1 MEPTERYSL
10 DSPRQSKPNDCERP
24 VQTMKHEPQSKANRI
39 EPLLRVTTFSKR
51 YIQQRT
57 FSRTEFTVSAFED
70 VNLTLFRGK
79 TLALVGESG
88 AGKSSLARCIAL
100 LERPSAGKMELEG
113 ADLLALN
120 RNGLYRVRRR
130 MQMIFQDPTSA
141 LNPGLSACEIIME
154 PLEIQREGTKLQR
167 RERALRLMEQVGLD
181 PNWERKLPLAFSGGQ
196 RQRLAIAR
204 ALALRPSV
212 LILDEVLSNLDS
224 LNQALIL
231 KLLGELQVS
240 HALGY
245 LHISH
250 DLRLVS
256 QFADEVAVMYQGRIV
271 EQKKTRELFSSP
283 EHSYSKEL
291 LSTVQSVESILLER
305 SA

>member
-1 MEPTERYSL
+1 
-10 DSPRQSKPNDCERP
+10 
-24 VQTMKHEPQSKANRI
+24 MKHEPQSKANRI
-39 EPLLRVTTFSKR
+39 EPLLLVSGLGKQ
-51 YIQQRT
+51 YAQQRT
-57 FSRTEFTVSAFED
+57 FTRTEFTVSAFED
-70 VNLTLFRGK
+70 VDLTLFRGK

-100 LERPSAGKMELEG
+100 LERPTAGKMELEG
-113 ADLLALN
+113 IDLLALH
-120 RNGLYRVRRR
+120 RKSLYPARRR
-130 MQMIFQDPTSA
+130 IQMIFQDPTSA
-141 LNPGLSACEIIME
+141 LNPGLSACEIVME

-167 RERALRLMEQVGLD
+167 REQALRLMEQVGLD
-181 PNWERKLPLAFSGGQ
+181 PNWARKLPLEFSGGQ

-204 ALALRPSV
+204 ALALRPNA

-224 LNQALIL
+224 RNQALIL

-271 EQKKTRELFSSP
+271 EQKKTPELFSSP
-283 EHSYSKEL
+283 EHSYTKEL
-291 LSTVQSVESILLER
+291 LSTVRSVESILLER

>member
-1 MEPTERYSL
+1 M
-10 DSPRQSKPNDCERP
+10 RP
-24 VQTMKHEPQSKANRI
+24 EPQSKANRI
-39 EPLLRVTTFSKR
+39 EPLLRVTKFSKR
-51 YIQQRT
+51 YVQQRT
-57 FSRTEFTVSAFED
+57 LSRTEFTVRAFED
-70 VNLTLFRGK
+70 VDLTLFRGK

-100 LERPSAGKMELEG
+100 LERPSAGKLELEG
-113 ADLLALN
+113 ADLLALD
-120 RNGLYRVRRR
+120 RKGLYRVRRR

-141 LNPGLSACEIIME
+141 LNPGLSACEIVME

-181 PNWERKLPLAFSGGQ
+181 PNGERKLPLEFSGGQ

-224 LNQALIL
+224 WNQALIL
-231 KLLGELQVS
+231 KLLGELQAS

-256 QFADEVAVMYQGRIV
+256 QFADEVAVMCQGRIV
-271 EQKKTRELFSSP
+271 EQKRTRELFSSP
-283 EHSYSKEL
+283 EHSYTKDL
-291 LSTVQSVESILLER
+291 LSTVRSVESILLER